1 MVGVSDSSLVI
12 SYLNTPLQG
21 RERLVLLSSLPIFP
35 ARTSRVLSLSKS
47 ERRLHTSQGPS
58 LVGRWPLVLD
68 RMFVSSHVSPAST
81 QKNYLWSNYFP
92 SQIFFF
98 FLPSD
103 DSHFHFILETEMALL
118 LSVVRDF
125 CYCLLRLELK
135 FWGERVEFEKKW
147 KHSESC
153 CSYFCLVICSKKRK
167 YQSFLPKRKGGT
179 RFSPSRCR

>member
-1 MVGVSDSSLVI
+1 M
-12 SYLNTPLQG
+12 
-21 RERLVLLSSLPIFP
+21 
-35 ARTSRVLSLSKS
+35 
-47 ERRLHTSQGPS
+47 
-58 LVGRWPLVLD
+58 LD
-68 RMFVSSHVSPAST
+68 QMFVSMCHLPVLE
-81 QKNYLWSNYFP
+81 KI
-92 SQIFFF
+92 IFDLITFRLNLF
-98 FLPSD
+98 LFLPSD

-147 KHSESC
+147 QHSESC

-179 RFSPSRCR
+179 RFSLSRCR